1 MGLRIYNNVEAINA
15 YRNLRQNDSMLSKSL
30 ERLSSG
36 LRVNRAA
43 DDAAGL
49 GISQR
54 MRAQISGL
62 NMASRNASQAIN
74 LVQTAEGAMVEVH
87 NMLTRMRELA
97 VQAASDS
104 VTDTDRTNLDSE
116 FDQLRLEIDR
126 IADSTKYNGTA
137 LINGSYS
144 GNAVSYA
151 ASQTTADAD
160 VGVQTIQ
167 LTGAASGTYTLT
179 DGAGATLQLTDGT
192 TTQSVTL
199 TGGGT
204 NGAPSEG
211 ETVTVNFSQL
221 GVTLTLNEAYDD
233 TDLDGL
239 IVGVDAGSGGSF
251 QVGADNDANNRI
263 SFSIGNLK
271 ATGSNLSLST
281 DDISTR
287 ANAQSAIDNIDSAVN
302 SVNSQRATLGSVQNR
317 LSFTIANVN
326 NVAENIQASEST
338 IRDADFAI
346 EVSLYTR
353 NQILVQAGTAMLAQA
368 NTATQSVLSLLR

>member
-1 MGLRIYNNVEAINA
+1 MGLRIYNNVESINA
-15 YRNLRQNDSMLSKSL
+15 YRNLRQSDSMLSKSL

-74 LVQTAEGAMVEVH
+74 LVQTAEGGMVEIH

-104 VTDTDRTNLDSE
+104 VTDTDRTNLDAE

-151 ASQTTADAD
+151 AAQTTADAD
-160 VGVQTIQ
+160 VGVQSIV
-167 LTGAASGTYTLT
+167 LTGAAAGTYTLT
-179 DGAGATLQLTDGT
+179 DGAGDTLQLTDGT

-199 TGGGT
+199 TGGDT

-211 ETVTVNFSQL
+211 ETITVNFSQL

-233 TDLDGL
+233 TDLDGT
-239 IVGVDAGSGGSF
+239 IIGVDAGTGGAF
-251 QVGADNDANNRI
+251 QVGADNDSNNRI

-271 ATGSNLSLST
+271 ATGSTLNMSG

-287 ANAQSAIDNIDSAVN
+287 ANAQSAIDSIDTAIN
-302 SVNSQRATLGSVQNR
+302 SVNNQRATLGSVQNR

-338 IRDADFAI
+338 IRDADFAV